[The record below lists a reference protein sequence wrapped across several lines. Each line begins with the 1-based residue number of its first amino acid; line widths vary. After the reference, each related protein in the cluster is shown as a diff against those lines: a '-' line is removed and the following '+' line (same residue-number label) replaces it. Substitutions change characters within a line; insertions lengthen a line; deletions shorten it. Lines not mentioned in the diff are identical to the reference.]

1 MHFSSAFHYTWNVV
15 DVDAGVQ
22 ILQVQ
27 KPQVPYF
34 TYEPARR
41 FISKII
47 AWLRNTSKAP
57 PVPLYSVWHC

>member
-41 FISKII
+41 FISKINN
-47 AWLRNTSKAP
+47 LLL
-57 PVPLYSVWHC
+57 PVAGL